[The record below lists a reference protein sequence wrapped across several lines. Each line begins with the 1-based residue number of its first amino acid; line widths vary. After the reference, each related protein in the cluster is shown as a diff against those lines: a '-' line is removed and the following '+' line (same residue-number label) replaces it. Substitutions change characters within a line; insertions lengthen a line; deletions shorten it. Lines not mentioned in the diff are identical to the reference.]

1 MYVSRTRG
9 IPESSQ
15 AELIRHDITDGWLTG
30 MCLKQIRPHHH
41 AGGDVPV
48 GKECAKENPMSKH
61 ILITN
66 DDGIGADGIRRLAET
81 ACRFGEVTVVA
92 PDAQRSASSHH
103 CIFSR
108 PLILQEYD
116 FGITGVKAY
125 TLDGTPA
132 DCVRVGIF
140 AATDTRPDVVLSGIN
155 HGFNISSDI
164 QYSGTV
170 GAALEAAFLGVH
182 AIAVS
187 YGNYQYNATDIVDRF
202 LPGLLEEYMDKPLP
216 ANQIWNINIPD
227 CPADGCRGIRRNAV
241 MNTEY
246 FYDDRYMKEKVDEK
260 TWAVTNAI
268 GRIWKGPENSDL
280 NAVINQYISV
290 GTVTNLT

>member
-1 MYVSRTRG
+1 MSR
-9 IPESSQ
+9 Q
-15 AELIRHDITDGWLTG
+15 
-30 MCLKQIRPHHH
+30 
-41 AGGDVPV
+41 
-48 GKECAKENPMSKH
+48 

-66 DDGIGADGIRRLAET
+66 DDGISAGGIRKLAET
-81 ACRFGEVTVVA
+81 ARRLGDVTVIA
-92 PDAQRSASSHH
+92 PDTQRSAASHH

-108 PLILQEYD
+108 PLILKEYD
-116 FGITGVKAY
+116 FGLGGINAY

-140 AATDTRPDVVLSGIN
+140 AAMDSKPDVVLSGIN
-155 HGFNISSDI
+155 HGYNISADI

-187 YGNYQYNATDIVDRF
+187 YGNYLFEATEIVDRY
-202 LPGLLEEYMDKPLP
+202 LPELLEEYMNKPLP

-227 CPADGCRGIRRNAV
+227 CSAEECAGIARNAA
-241 MNTEY
+241 MNTDC
-246 FYDDRYMKEKVDEK
+246 FYDNQYLKEKAGEK
-260 TWAVTNAI
+260 AWSVTI
-268 GRIWKGPENSDL
+268 IPRRIWKGPENSDL
-280 NAVINQYISV
+280 NAVIHHYNAV